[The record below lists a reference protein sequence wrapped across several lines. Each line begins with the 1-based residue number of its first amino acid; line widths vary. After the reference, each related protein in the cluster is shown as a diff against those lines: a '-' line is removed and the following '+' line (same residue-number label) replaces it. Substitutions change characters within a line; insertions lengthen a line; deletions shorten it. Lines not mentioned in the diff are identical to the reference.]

1 MAMRSS
7 LPLLVLLL
15 GLVCDVGSHGSSME
29 GDSSS
34 RYLKH
39 PTGYANIDEELARLN
54 YKIIEGTR
62 AERNLP
68 LEFGLL
74 LEANV

>member
-1 MAMRSS
+1 MAMRSR

-15 GLVCDVGSHGSSME
+15 GLVWDVGSHGSSME

-39 PTGYANIDEELARLN
+39 PTGYPNIDKLSNHIFMLGINYPRLICLA
-54 YKIIEGTR
+54 
-62 AERNLP
+62 
-68 LEFGLL
+68 
-74 LEANV
+74 